1 MSYKLCSGRSGSRR
15 ARDRRSLGAE
25 EVDKAAPGISPKRLS
40 PSSYLDRLSS
50 KLFANGG
57 FRDSAKIVPL
67 LPSGG
72 AGLKAKV
79 PKRKD
84 YGAEGEAGDAAHA
97 SAMKEFGIK
106 EFGASHVKG
115 ETMNTRMKYV
125 GLFGHWLQL
134 NEYGQYVQWHMRA
147 SKNMIRRTTCASKQ
161 RG

>member
-1 MSYKLCSGRSGSRR
+1 MQRDVNDGEEAELRRLEGGVQVDGDADGVEAAEQAPPVRAQAGTMVSGAVQR
-15 ARDRRSLGAE
+15 AE
-25 EVDKAAPGISPKRLS
+25 Q
-40 PSSYLDRLSS
+40 LSS

-115 ETMNTRMKYV
+115 ETMNTRMNYV
-125 GLFGHWLQL
+125 GLFKI
-134 NEYGQYVQWHMRA
+134 
-147 SKNMIRRTTCASKQ
+147 SS
-161 RG
+161 